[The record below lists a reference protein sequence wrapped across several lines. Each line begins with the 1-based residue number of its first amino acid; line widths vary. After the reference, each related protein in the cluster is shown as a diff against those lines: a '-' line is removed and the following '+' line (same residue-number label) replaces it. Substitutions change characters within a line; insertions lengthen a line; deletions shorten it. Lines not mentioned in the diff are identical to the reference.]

1 MPEVT
6 ERGIRT
12 KWQTH
17 SSCEHPQTVDAGWGE
32 LRVGPVGALNWI
44 VPCLVGEVGYIRGQ
58 ALVWSSRLDLEEF
71 FKKKK

>member
-1 MPEVT
+1 M
-6 ERGIRT
+6 
-12 KWQTH
+12 
-17 SSCEHPQTVDAGWGE
+17 DAGWGE

>member
-1 MPEVT
+1 MLEVT
-6 ERGIRT
+6 GRGLRR
-12 KWQTH
+12 KCQTH
-17 SSCEHPQTVDAGWGE
+17 GGCEHPQTVDAGWGE

-58 ALVWSSRLDLEEF
+58 ALVWSGRLEQEKF